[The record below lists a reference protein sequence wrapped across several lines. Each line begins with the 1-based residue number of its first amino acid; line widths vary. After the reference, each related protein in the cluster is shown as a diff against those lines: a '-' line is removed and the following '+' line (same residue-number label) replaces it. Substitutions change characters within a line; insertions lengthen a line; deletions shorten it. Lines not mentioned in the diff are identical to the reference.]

1 MIKINEN
8 IKIDPSDV
16 FETFVRASGPGG
28 QHVNKV
34 STKVELRFNAKKST
48 ILSDVVKGRLRE
60 IAGRKWGQDG
70 FITIH
75 VEKYRSQR
83 LNRNLAKEKLIKLIL
98 GALEK
103 PSYRLATRPS
113 KAVKDRRTDQKIR
126 RSKVKAL
133 RARVE
138 EK

>member
-1 MIKINEN
+1 MIKINE
-8 IKIDPSDV
+8 KIAIDSSEIV
-16 FETFVRASGPGG
+16 ETFIRASGPGG

-34 STKVELRFNAKKST
+34 STKVELRFNAEKST

-83 LNRNLAKEKLIKLIL
+83 LNRNLAKEKLVKLIL
-98 GALEK
+98 EALIR
-103 PSYRLATRPS
+103 PTHRLATRPS
-113 KAVKDRRTDQKIR
+113 KAVRDRRADQKVK
-126 RSKVKAL
+126 RSKVKSL
-133 RARVE
+133 RARVQE
-138 EK
+138 E

>member
-1 MIKINEN
+1 MIKINE
-8 IKIDPSDV
+8 KIAIDSSDI

-34 STKVELRFNAKKST
+34 STKVELRFNAEKST

-75 VEKYRSQR
+75 VEKHRSQR

-98 GALEK
+98 EALVK
-103 PSYRLATRPS
+103 PNHRLATRPS
-113 KAVKDRRTDQKIR
+113 KAVKDRRTDQKVK